1 MKKINLPSPL
11 LQSRIKTEDIRKS
24 EQWLGYFLGPCLVH
38 MIYTGIAGTYLMQFY
53 TDVLGLAGVI
63 LTMMPLIAKVLS
75 GVIGFFIGRI
85 IDKTRTV
92 QGKARPWILL
102 SGPMLAIC
110 GFLLYAVPHASYA
123 LQIVWVVV
131 SYNLFFSL
139 AFSVYSLSHAMMVP
153 LSTRNTK
160 QRDSLS
166 MMTSMGTS
174 MIPGMLS
181 TVLMPLLVRRI
192 GVGSGAYERWLT
204 VMSILSI
211 IAIPAT
217 LLEYYFTRE
226 RVTEELESKAKCG
239 VQIAFKDQIRAC
251 LHNHWWMRIILFTAC
266 IHLSTSV
273 SHGSMLYYSNWVLAN
288 SVDSGASKQ
297 ILVNM
302 IGQAPLGCGIALLW
316 PLVRK
321 YGKRP
326 VALVGFTIAAAGSLL
341 VFFGGNDM
349 KLVLIGL
356 LIRSTGSLPSYTM
369 MALLAE
375 ALDSIE
381 KTQGFRPD
389 GFSASFC
396 SIVHTVMMGLGQTI
410 LLAGINLFGYIV
422 PQSTAQIIAQPEAVT
437 MFFRWCFAG
446 LPTLLYSICAMI
458 MLTHS
463 ENAVHPGKWNPLNHN
478 CTP

>member
-1 MKKINLPSPL
+1 MEHFDFSSPAL
-11 LQSRIKTEDIRKS
+11 NSRIKTEDTRKS

-38 MIYTGIAGTYLMQFY
+38 MMYTGIAGTYLMQFY
-53 TDVLGLAGVI
+53 TDVLGLGGVI
-63 LTMMPLIAKVLS
+63 LTMMPLIAKALS

-85 IDKTRTV
+85 IDKTRTA

-110 GFLLYAVPHASYA
+110 GFLLYAVPRASYA
-123 LQIVWVVV
+123 IQIAWVVV

-139 AFSVYSLSHAMMVP
+139 AFSIYSLSHAMMVP

-166 MMTSMGTS
+166 MMTSMATS

-192 GVGSGAYERWLT
+192 GVGIGAYGSWLT

-226 RVTEELESKAKCG
+226 RVTEEFESKAEKG
-239 VQIAFKDQIRAC
+239 VQIAFKEQIQAC
-251 LHNHWWMRIILFTAC
+251 IHNRWWVMIILFTAC
-266 IHLSTSV
+266 IHLSTAV

-297 ILVNM
+297 ILVNV
-302 IGQAPLGCGIALLW
+302 IGQAPLGYGIAMLW

-321 YGKRP
+321 FGKRS
-326 VALVGFTIAAAGSLL
+326 VALIGFSVAALGSLL
-341 VFFGGNDM
+341 VFFAGDNM
-349 KLVLIGL
+349 NLVLAGL
-356 LIRSTGSLPSYTM
+356 LIRSTGSLPTYTM
-369 MALLAE
+369 MAFLAE
-375 ALDSIE
+375 ALDNIE

-389 GFSASFC
+389 GFSASFY
-396 SIVHTVMMGLGQTI
+396 SITHTIMMGLGQTI

-422 PQSTAQIIAQPEAVT
+422 PESTTQIIAQPETVT
-437 MFFRWCFAG
+437 VFFQWCFAG
-446 LPTLLYSICAMI
+446 LPAVLYGICAVI
-458 MLTHS
+458 MLFYRPEQPAS
-463 ENAVHPGKWNPLNHN
+463 Q
-478 CTP
+478 

>member
-1 MKKINLPSPL
+1 MKHFNFSSPAL
-11 LQSRIKTEDIRKS
+11 NSRIRTEDTRKS
-24 EQWLGYFLGPCLVH
+24 EQWLGYFLGPCFVH
-38 MIYTGIAGTYLMQFY
+38 MMYTGIAGTYLMQFY
-53 TDVLGLAGVI
+53 TDVLGLGGVI
-63 LTMMPLIAKVLS
+63 LTMMPLIAKILS
-75 GVIGFFIGRI
+75 GIIGFFIGRI

-92 QGKARPWILL
+92 QGKARPWILI
-102 SGPMLAIC
+102 SGPMLAVC
-110 GFLLYAVPHASYA
+110 GFLLYAVPRASYSV
-123 LQIVWVVV
+123 QIAWVVV

-192 GVGSGAYERWLT
+192 GVGVGAYGSWLT

-226 RVTEELESKAKCG
+226 RVTEEFESTTEKEI
-239 VQIAFKDQIRAC
+239 QITFKDQIRAC
-251 LHNHWWMRIILFTAC
+251 LHNRWWVMIILFTAC
-266 IHLSTSV
+266 IHLSTSL

-297 ILVNM
+297 ILVNV
-302 IGQAPLGCGIALLW
+302 IGQAPLGYGIALLW

-326 VALVGFTIAAAGSLL
+326 VALVGFTIAAAGSL
-341 VFFGGNDM
+341 M
-349 KLVLIGL
+349 VLFAGDSTKQVLLGL
-356 LIRSTGSLPSYTM
+356 LIRSTGSLPTYTM
-369 MALLAE
+369 MAFLAE
-375 ALDSIE
+375 ALDNIE
-381 KTQGFRPD
+381 KTKGFRPD
-389 GFSASFC
+389 GFSASFY
-396 SIVHTVMMGLGQTI
+396 SIVHTVMMGLGQTV
-410 LLAGINLFGYIV
+410 LLAGINLSGYIV

-437 MFFRWCFAG
+437 GFFTWCFAG
-446 LPTLLYSICAMI
+446 FPAVLYGICAVIMLLYKPKA
-458 MLTHS
+458 
-463 ENAVHPGKWNPLNHN
+463 ADK
-478 CTP
+478 